1 MSLKVMDGMRTYDG
15 ANYGLDIP
23 PANYA
28 NANTMNGAA
37 IDMIDFFELIAIA
50 CTGVVTGTAVAT
62 VKVQECDTAGGTYT
76 NVTDAEAVFT
86 ANAESNMCKVI
97 DVDWKHPDRKR
108 YARVQNVVSV
118 ANAAIIGISTLR
130 VQPKGGP
137 MTADDSVAEA

>member
-1 MSLKVMDGMRTYDG
+1 
-15 ANYGLDIP
+15 
-23 PANYA
+23 
-28 NANTMNGAA
+28 
-37 IDMIDFFELIAIA
+37 
-50 CTGVVTGTAVAT
+50 
-62 VKVQECDTAGGTYT
+62 
-76 NVTDAEAVFT
+76 VTDAEAVFT